1 MGLELKDVLAQ
12 RVQKYGLASIQPMP
26 DGPTIVDRVKPL
38 ELAQA
43 LEAEV
48 NRAASV
54 GHQNL
59 RLDMGLEDATQLA
72 SLLRRMH
79 LMGL

>member
-1 MGLELKDVLAQ
+1 MVLELKEELAR

-26 DGPTIVDRVKPL
+26 DGPTIVGRVSPL

-48 NRAASV
+48 NRAQSV

-59 RLDMGLEDATQLA
+59 RLDMGLDDASQLA
-72 SLLRRMH
+72 ALLRRMH